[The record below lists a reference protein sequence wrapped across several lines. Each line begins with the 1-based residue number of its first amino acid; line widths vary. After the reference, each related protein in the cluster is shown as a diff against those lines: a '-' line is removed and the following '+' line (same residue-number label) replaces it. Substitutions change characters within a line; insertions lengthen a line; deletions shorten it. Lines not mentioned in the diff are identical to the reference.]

1 MKANFKSIIMLL
13 VIVMAVLLAVSTFS
27 GKSGDGD
34 NFVYSDLL
42 DLFNEDLV
50 TSFVV
55 DEGGL
60 ITVKAYKVKL
70 DADKNILRD
79 ESGKAVIENDKNGKP
94 VVETYEYQFSYNT
107 QIEEINAKASAMYA
121 LNHDDDPNNDTN
133 LAEYDFKPAPE
144 TPWYVLYLPYIITA
158 VVIIGLWIFLMRQ
171 TSGGGAGG
179 KMGSFSKSRAKVVS
193 GDKNAVKFA
202 DVAGA
207 DEEKAELEEVVEFL
221 KDPEKFVKLGA
232 RIPRGVLLVGP
243 PGTGKTL
250 LAKAVAGEAGV
261 PFFSISGS
269 DFVEMYVGV
278 GASRVRDLFE
288 NARKTPASIIF
299 IDEIDAVGRHRGAGL
314 GGGHDER
321 EQTLNQLLVEMDG
334 FGTNSGV
341 IVMAAT
347 NRPDILDPALL
358 RPGRF
363 DRRVT
368 VNYPDIKGR
377 EAILKVHCR
386 NKPLEETVDLKKIA
400 QTTIGFTG
408 AELANLMNEAAL
420 RAAKNNKELIGMVDI
435 EESYMKLILGP
446 QKKSKVRSEKDNKLC
461 AYHEAGHA
469 VASYYCKN
477 TDPVKHITIIP
488 AGSAGGVTVSVP
500 TEDKMTSSRN
510 EMVDKIVLSL
520 GGRVAEEL
528 ILDDISTGAS
538 SDIQHATAIARN
550 MVTRYG
556 MSAKLGTVLYGSEHS
571 SDEVFLGRDFSSGK
585 NYSEKTAADIDDE
598 IRAIIASAYDRC
610 KTILSEH
617 INKLHFVAEFLLKNE
632 SMDEEQFKAAM
643 EMDNPTVESIEEIA
657 IRKKQKSDEEN
668 KTAAEKKAKE
678 EEEEKARREELSR
691 RMANGEP
698 LTDEVLR
705 DIFGG
710 SHTEQSDKSDSDNSS
725 SSADSDNSSDNSKN

>member
-1 MKANFKSIIMLL
+1 MKANFKSIIMLIL
-13 VIVMAVLLAVSTFS
+13 IVGAIIIAVTVFPGNAG
-27 GKSGDGD
+27 GKDE
-34 NFVYSDLL
+34 FVYSELIE
-42 DLFNEDLV
+42 LFDVDLV
-50 TSFVV
+50 ESYVV
-55 DEGGL
+55 DEGGV
-60 ITVKAYKVKL
+60 ITVKALKPQRDENGKIKL
-70 DADKNILRD
+70 D
-79 ESGKAVIENDKNGKP
+79 ESGKKGLYEVKDGKP
-94 VVETYEYQFSYNT
+94 VYETYYYQFSYT
-107 QIEEINAKASAMYA
+107 LQIEEINEIAKGKLDS
-121 LNHDDDPNNDTN
+121 DEPTN
-133 LAEYDFKPAPE
+133 FKEYNYVPAQE
-144 TPWYVLYLPYIITA
+144 TPWYVLYLPYIITGLLI
-158 VVIIGLWIFLMRQ
+158 VGLWIFLMRQ
-171 TSGGGAGG
+171 SGAAGG
-179 KMGSFSKSRAKVVS
+179 KMNSFSKSKAKVATN
-193 GDKNAVKFA
+193 DKNAVKFA

-221 KDPEKFVKLGA
+221 KDPSKFVKLGA

-278 GASRVRDLFE
+278 GASRVRDLFD

-368 VNYPDIKGR
+368 VNYPDMKGR
-377 EAILKVHCR
+377 EEILKVHCR

-420 RAAKNNKELIGMVDI
+420 RAAKNDKALIGMEDI
-435 EESYMKLILGP
+435 EESYMKLLLGP
-446 QKKSKVRSEKDNKLC
+446 QKKSKMRTAADNKLC

-469 VASYYCKN
+469 VASYYCEH

-488 AGSAGGVTVSVP
+488 AGSAGGVTLSVP
-500 TEDKMTSSRN
+500 TEDRMTTSRN
-510 EMVDKIVLSL
+510 EMIDHIILSL
-520 GGRVAEEL
+520 GGRVAEEI

-538 SDIQHATAIARN
+538 SDIQKATSIARN

-556 MSAKLGTVLYGSEHS
+556 MSDKLGTVLYGSEHS

-598 IRAIIASAYDRC
+598 IRAIIARAYDKC
-610 KTILSEH
+610 KALLTEH
-617 INKLHFVAEFLLKNE
+617 VDKLHFIAEFLLKNE
-632 SMDEEQFKAAM
+632 SMDEEQFRAAM
-643 EMDNPTVESIEEIA
+643 EMTNPTIESIEDIA
-657 IRKKQKSDEEN
+657 FRKKQKSEEEN
-668 KTAAEKKAKE
+668 KTAHQNNAKAE
-678 EEEEKARREELSR
+678 EEERLRREELSR
-691 RMANGEP
+691 RMANGEA
-698 LTDEVLR
+698 LSDEVLR
-705 DIFGG
+705 DIFTKDY
-710 SHTEQSDKSDSDNSS
+710 SSDAESGNNSS
-725 SSADSDNSSDNSKN
+725 ENEDK